1 MILLTKLRIEK
12 IFCCYNMLNSCSGLQ
27 QKLPG
32 LGNRLCRSHICPL
45 LENLLLHIHIH
56 PDFHHYPFYIIH
68 FCPPRIT
75 GYIICVLTT
84 RTSWPTLSLFTL
96 HAASPISL
104 ASVFKWNELQSS
116 REAQE
121 SFLQEYI
128 FYFSVW
134 FFFCFFFWSCTEEK
148 PNSTNPLRCQHF
160 DYQLYLHPELN
171 CFLPIISIPTS
182 VYFVFYAYVYSHSN
196 ALPETSEISE
206 KSSSESEISGIKFQ
220 SSASDRIA
228 SC

>member
-1 MILLTKLRIEK
+1 MKIVQVVITMIWRIQIKLFTKEGKRYKYMILLTKLRIEK
-12 IFCCYNMLNSCSGLQ
+12 IFCFYNMLNSCSGLQ

-56 PDFHHYPFYIIH
+56 QDFHHYPFYIIH

-128 FYFSVW
+128 FYFSV
-134 FFFCFFFWSCTEEK
+134 CFFFFFLKLYWGKAKQYKSLEM
-148 PNSTNPLRCQHF
+148 STFWLTTIFSSRIKLFPSYYQHTNICLF
-160 DYQLYLHPELN
+160 
-171 CFLPIISIPTS
+171 CFLYIC
-182 VYFVFYAYVYSHSN
+182 
-196 ALPETSEISE
+196 L
-206 KSSSESEISGIKFQ
+206 Q
-220 SSASDRIA
+220 SQ
-228 SC
+228 